1 MPLGASAFE
10 KRGVAVDVPSWNPDN
25 CIQCNFCAYV
35 CPHATIRPVAMT
47 EEEAKAAPAATK
59 TADMTGM
66 PGYKFAMTVT
76 VLDCLGCGSCVNIC
90 PGKKGE
96 KALTMQGL
104 DSQRDQQEVY
114 DYGQKLPAK
123 EEVLAKFKADS
134 VKGASSDSQC
144 LSSQEHVLVVVKHL
158 TLN

>member
-47 EEEAKAAPAATK
+47 EEEAAAAPAATK

-123 EEVLAKFKADS
+123 EEVLAQIQS
-134 VKGASSDSQC
+134 
-144 LSSQEHVLVVVKHL
+144 
-158 TLN
+158 